1 MEMIGLKYHH
11 WFFPFVRVLNSY
23 FCKTLPSKL
32 PNSMTFELSKDFI
45 EDLERKIEA
54 NDSESLIAI
63 LDELYPADIASIL
76 YELDGED
83 AYTLFQL
90 IPEIDEAAEVLSS
103 IDSDDRS
110 RFVREHFTI
119 EKIARYVNLFD
130 SDDAVDLLNDQKIE
144 VREQVI
150 AILPDREQARFIID
164 LMHYPEDVAGG
175 LMQKEL
181 VKVKL
186 SQTVSECIEE
196 IRNQLD
202 EVDKV
207 YAVYV
212 VDEENVLKGIVS
224 LKQIVLA
231 RKNTKI
237 ENLYQEDIVFV
248 ETTSPGE
255 EVADLMQRYDLEAL
269 PVVNTL
275 GRLMGRITID
285 DVIDF
290 ITEQAEDDM
299 QAVTGI
305 TGEADEDDSV
315 WQIAKSRLP
324 WLVVGVIGSLLAAT
338 VIRGFED
345 TLIKITALA
354 MFIPIMGSTGGNVGI
369 QTSSLIVQSLAE
381 RSGISPT
388 LGQRLWKV
396 LQVAL
401 LNGLVIGCL
410 TGFYVYAIGEP
421 ELFWVIGLSL
431 LSVVILASVM
441 GTITPIILDKF
452 GINPAVASGPFI
464 TTANDLIGI
473 GAYFLIANL
482 LLSI

>member
-1 MEMIGLKYHH
+1 
-11 WFFPFVRVLNSY
+11 
-23 FCKTLPSKL
+23 
-32 PNSMTFELSKDFI
+32 MTFELTKEFV
-45 EDLERKIEA
+45 EDLERKIKA
-54 NDSESLIAI
+54 RDNESLVAI

-83 AYTLFQL
+83 AYSLFQL
-90 IPEIDEAAEVLSS
+90 IPDIDEAAEVLSS

-110 RFVREHFTI
+110 KFVREHFTI

-144 VREQVI
+144 VREKVI
-150 AILPDREQARFIID
+150 AILPDRAQARFIID

-181 VKVKL
+181 VKVKM

-231 RKNTKI
+231 QKNTKI
-237 ENLYQEDIVFV
+237 ESLYNEDIVFV
-248 ETTSPGE
+248 ETTRPGE

-275 GRLMGRITID
+275 GRLLGRITID
-285 DVIDF
+285 DVLDF
-290 ITEQAEDDM
+290 VTEQAEEDM

-305 TGEADEDDSV
+305 SGEADEDDTV
-315 WQIAKSRLP
+315 WEIAKTRLP
-324 WLVVGVIGSLLAAT
+324 WLVVGVLGSLMAAT

-381 RSGISPT
+381 RSGITPS
-388 LGQRLWKV
+388 LGERLFKV
-396 LQVAL
+396 LKVAL
-401 LNGLVIGCL
+401 LNGLVIGVL

-421 ELFWVIGLSL
+421 TLFWVIGLSL
-431 LSVVILASVM
+431 LSVVLLASFM
-441 GTITPIILDKF
+441 GTVTPIVLDKI
-452 GINPAVASGPFI
+452 GVNPAVASGPFI

-473 GAYFLIANL
+473 GTYFLIANAL
-482 LLSI
+482 LNI

>member
-1 MEMIGLKYHH
+1 
-11 WFFPFVRVLNSY
+11 
-23 FCKTLPSKL
+23 
-32 PNSMTFELSKDFI
+32 MTFELTKDFI

-54 NDSESLIAI
+54 SDNESLLAI
-63 LDELYPADIASIL
+63 LDDLYPADIASIL

-83 AYTLFQL
+83 AYALFQL
-90 IPEIDEAAEVLSS
+90 IPSVEEAAEVLSS

-110 RFVREHFTI
+110 KFVRERFSVEEI
-119 EKIARYVNLFD
+119 VEYVNIFD

-144 VREQVI
+144 VREKVI
-150 AILPDREQARFIID
+150 ALLPDREQARFIID

-181 VKVKL
+181 VKVRL

-212 VDEENVLKGIVS
+212 VDDDNVLKGIVS

-237 ENLYQEDIVFV
+237 ETLYQDDIVFV
-248 ETTSPGE
+248 ETTKPGD

-275 GRLMGRITID
+275 GRLLGRITID
-285 DVIDF
+285 DVLDF
-290 ITEQAEDDM
+290 ITEQAEEDM
-299 QAVTGI
+299 QAVAGI

-324 WLVVGVIGSLLAAT
+324 WLIVGVIGSLLAAT
-338 VIRGFED
+338 VIRGFES

-381 RSGISPT
+381 RSGISLT

-401 LNGLVIGCL
+401 LNGFVIGCL
-410 TGFYVYAIGEP
+410 SGVYVYVIGEP
-421 ELFWVIGLSL
+421 TLFWVISLSL
-431 LSVVILASVM
+431 LAVVLLASFM
-441 GTITPIILDKF
+441 GTVTPLILDKF
-452 GINPAVASGPFI
+452 GVNPAVASGPFI

-482 LLSI
+482 LLTI

>member
-1 MEMIGLKYHH
+1 
-11 WFFPFVRVLNSY
+11 
-23 FCKTLPSKL
+23 
-32 PNSMTFELSKDFI
+32 MTFELTKEFI
-45 EDLERKIEA
+45 EDIERKIA
-54 NDSESLIAI
+54 ARDNDSLVAI
-63 LDELYPADIASIL
+63 LDDLYPPDIASIL

-83 AYTLFQL
+83 AYSLFQL
-90 IPEIDEAAEVLSS
+90 IPDIDEAAEVLSS

-110 RFVREHFTI
+110 KFVREHFTV

-150 AILPDREQARFIID
+150 ALLPDREQARFIID

-181 VKVKL
+181 VKVWL

-212 VDEENVLKGIVS
+212 VDEENILKGIVS
-224 LKQIVLA
+224 LKQLLLA
-231 RKNTKI
+231 QKNTRI
-237 ENLYQEDIVFV
+237 ENLYNEDIVFV
-248 ETTSPGE
+248 ETTSPGD

-285 DVIDF
+285 DVLDF
-290 ITEQAEDDM
+290 VTEQAEEDM

-305 TGEADEDDSV
+305 SGEADEADTV
-315 WQIAKSRLP
+315 WEIAKTRLP
-324 WLVVGVIGSLLAAT
+324 WLVVGVLGSLMAAT
-338 VIRGFED
+338 VIKGFEE

-381 RSGISPT
+381 RSGISLS
-388 LGQRLWKV
+388 LGERLFKV
-396 LQVAL
+396 LKVAL
-401 LNGLVIGCL
+401 LNGLVIGIL
-410 TGFYVYAIGEP
+410 TGFYVFAIGEP
-421 ELFWVIGLSL
+421 TLFWVIGLSL
-431 LSVVILASVM
+431 LAVVLLASFM
-441 GTITPIILDKF
+441 GTVTPIVLDKF

-473 GAYFLIANL
+473 GTYFLIANAL
-482 LLSI
+482 LNI